1 MTLAKG
7 RTRRSAA
14 LLLALVALV
23 GLAAACSSS
32 PDPDEHRFAQ
42 PWPFYLYLPDTYTP
56 DRAWAL
62 FIGVSGSSADGRS
75 CWNTWQKYADEK
87 SYVLL
92 CPELADPDGQ
102 LEQLRGNAR
111 LLDILGRVYEEYS
124 LQPEIFLA
132 GFSAGGQF
140 VHGYAFMNPN
150 YVVGVSVMAT
160 GNYYQPPPS
169 TRHIP
174 FVVIVGDRDDPGNLE
189 SANQLARLLE
199 QGGYSVELHVIAGEG
214 HTISKEAIQL
224 TLGLFDRTVGN
235 D

>member
-1 MTLAKG
+1 MILAKG
-7 RTRRSAA
+7 RTGHFAA
-14 LLLALVALV
+14 LLLALIALA
-23 GLAAACSSS
+23 GLCAACSSI

-42 PWPFYLYLPDTYTP
+42 PWPFYLYLPATYTP
-56 DRAWAL
+56 DRAWPL

-75 CWNTWQKYADEK
+75 CWNTWQQYADEK
-87 SYVLL
+87 EYVLL

-111 LLDILGRVYEEYS
+111 LLDILGRVYEECS
-124 LQPEIFLA
+124 LQPKIFLA

-140 VHGYAFMNPN
+140 VHGYAFMNPT
-150 YVVGVSVMAT
+150 YVVGVSVIAT

-169 TRHIP
+169 ARHIP
-174 FVVIVGDRDDPGNLE
+174 FIVIVGDRDDPGNVE
-189 SANQLARLLE
+189 NAKQLARLLG
-199 QGGYSVELHVIAGEG
+199 QGGYSVELQVIAGEG

-224 TLGLFDRTVGN
+224 TLALFDRTVGN